1 VASFDE
7 REIAAIV
14 DEVVSRLARESVGPG
29 SRGAAAMPV
38 PARPPQS
45 EYRGATGG
53 RAGTGGASATHV
65 DPSRSISGPG
75 VFATVDEAAEA
86 AEVAFHEFQ
95 RVKLEDRKSII
106 AAMRSAAVAAAP
118 RLSKMAVD
126 ETGLGRVEDKIR
138 KNELVALKTP
148 GPEDLRPD
156 VMTGDR
162 GMTLVE
168 WAPWGVIL
176 SVTPSTNPT
185 ETVINNAIG
194 MVSAGNSVV
203 FNPHPGAR
211 GVTLEAI
218 NVLNAAIAGA
228 GGPKALLT
236 TVSDPTIETAQALM
250 RHKKTRLLV
259 VTGGSAVV
267 KEAMS
272 SGKRTIGA
280 GPGNPP
286 AVVDET
292 ADIPLAAKNILDGA
306 SLDNN
311 IICTDE
317 KEIIA
322 VDGVAAKLR
331 DEMAALGVYILSPL
345 ETNKLRKV
353 VLLEERGARRHAVT
367 NKAFIGKNARV
378 ILAEIGV
385 RVGDDV
391 RLCLAETEIDHPFVW
406 SELLMP
412 IIPMVKVK
420 SADDAIDLAK
430 EVEHGFR
437 HTATMHSRNIARL
450 SRMAREINT
459 SIFVKNG
466 PAFAGL
472 GLGGEG
478 YTSFTIAGPTGEGL
492 TTARTFSR
500 IRRCT
505 LVDYFRIV

>member
-1 VASFDE
+1 MQRRDLDDSQ
-7 REIAAIV
+7 ISAIV
-14 DEVVSRLARESVGPG
+14 ERVVSRLS
-29 SRGAAAMPV
+29 
-38 PARPPQS
+38 
-45 EYRGATGG
+45 
-53 RAGTGGASATHV
+53 GTGGAPAARAAA
-65 DPSRSISGPG
+65 PAEGIAPGGAPAPGPAEPHYAG
-75 VFATVDEAAEA
+75 VFAGVDDAAEAAEA
-86 AEVAFHEFQ
+86 AFRDFQ
-95 RVKLEDRKSII
+95 KVTLEERRALV
-106 AAMRSAAVAAAP
+106 AAMRAAAVEAAP
-118 RLSKMAVD
+118 ALAQMAVE
-126 ETGLGRVEDKIR
+126 ETGLGRADDKIK
-138 KNELVALKTP
+138 KNVLVATKTP
-148 GPEDLRPD
+148 GPEDLRPE
-156 VMTGDR
+156 VFTGDR

-168 WAPWGVIL
+168 WAPWGVLL

-185 ETVINNAIG
+185 ETVINNAIS
-194 MVSAGNSVV
+194 MISAGNTVV

-211 GVTLEAI
+211 RVTLSAI
-218 NVLNAAIAGA
+218 SLLNRAITGA
-228 GGPKALLT
+228 GGPANLLT
-236 TVSDPTIETAQALM
+236 SVASPTIETAQALM
-250 RHKKTRLLV
+250 RHKRVRLNV
-259 VTGGSAVV
+259 VTGGTPVV
-267 KEAMS
+267 REAMA

-292 ADIPLAAKNILDGA
+292 ADLPKAAKDILAGA

-311 IICTDE
+311 IVCSDE

-322 VDGVAAKLR
+322 VDAIASRLR
-331 DEMAALGVYILSPL
+331 DELAALGAYILSPI
-345 ETNKLRKV
+345 ETAKLRKI
-353 VLLEERGARRHAVT
+353 LLVEERGPRKHAVV
-367 NKAFIGKNARV
+367 NKALIGKNARL

-385 RVGDDV
+385 RVGDEV
-391 RLCLAETEIDHPFVW
+391 RLCVAETEVDHPFVW

-412 IIPMVKVK
+412 VIPLVKVA
-420 SADDAIDLAK
+420 SADAAIDLAK

-478 YTSFTIAGPTGEGL
+478 FTSFTIAGPTGEGL

-500 IRRCT
+500 LRRCT

>member
-1 VASFDE
+1 MRRIDE

-14 DEVVSRLARESVGPG
+14 DRVVSRIAHAEH
-29 SRGAAAMPV
+29 AAAAP
-38 PARPPQS
+38 
-45 EYRGATGG
+45 
-53 RAGTGGASATHV
+53 ASASPGPRAHE
-65 DPSRSISGPG
+65 DPRVTAPADARAAAGAGIY
-75 VFATVDEAAEA
+75 ATVDEAADA
-86 AEVAFHEFQ
+86 AETAFHEFQ
-95 RVKLEDRKSII
+95 RVTLEGRRAIVD
-106 AAMRSAAVAAAP
+106 AMRKAAIDAAP
-118 RLSKMAVD
+118 RLAKMAVE
-126 ETGLGRVEDKIR
+126 ETGLGRAEDKIR
-138 KNELVALKTP
+138 KNVLVATKTP
-148 GPEDLRPD
+148 GPEDLRPEA
-156 VMTGDR
+156 MTGDR

-168 WAPWGVIL
+168 WAPWGVLL

-185 ETVINNAIG
+185 ETVINNGIS

-203 FNPHPGAR
+203 FNPHPGAKR
-211 GVTLEAI
+211 VTL
-218 NVLNAAIAGA
+218 AAISLLNDAIRAA
-228 GGPKALLT
+228 GGPTALLT
-236 TVSDPTIETAQALM
+236 TVAEPTIETAQALM

-259 VTGGSAVV
+259 VTGGTPVV
-267 KEAMS
+267 REAMS

-292 ADIPLAAKNILDGA
+292 ADIAKAAKDILDGA

-311 IICTDE
+311 IVCSDE

-322 VDGVAAKLR
+322 VESIAAKLR
-331 DEMAALGVYILSPL
+331 DEMAALGVYVLSAL
-345 ETNKLRKV
+345 EVTKLRKI
-353 VLLEERGARRHAVT
+353 LLAEERGARRHAVV
-367 NKAFIGKNARV
+367 NKALIGKNARV

-391 RLCLAETEIDHPFVW
+391 RLCLAETEVDHPFVW

-412 IIPMVKVK
+412 VIPMVRVK
-420 SADDAIDLAK
+420 TADEAIDLAK

-478 YTSFTIAGPTGEGL
+478 HTSFTIAGPTGEGL